1 VTAAPLPQS
10 RTPRDVAVA
19 IQGDGTTAGEA
30 GHVVATGHGAVARQI
45 IEIATQHGITIKEDA
60 DLAEVLAVMESDSPI
75 PPEVMAVVAEILGY
89 VYRAN
94 SEELVGQ
101 S

>member
-1 VTAAPLPQS
+1 MTDAPPLPS

-19 IQGDGTTAGEA
+19 LRGEGA
-30 GHVVATGHGAVARQI
+30 QLGESGNVVASGHGAVARQI
-45 IEIATQHGITIKEDA
+45 IEIAAQHGIAIRQDA
-60 DLAEVLAVMESDSPI
+60 DLAEVLAVLETDSPI
-75 PPEVMAVVAEILGY
+75 PPEVMAIVAEILGY

-94 SEELVGQ
+94 SETLAGQ

>member
-1 VTAAPLPQS
+1 MTGVPASQS

-19 IQGDGTTAGEA
+19 VQGEGGQPGET
-30 GHVVATGHGAVARQI
+30 GHVVASGHGAVARQI
-45 IEIATQHGITIKEDA
+45 VEIAAQHGIAIRQDA
-60 DLAEVLAVMESDSPI
+60 DLAEVLAVLETDSPI
-75 PPEVMAVVAEILGY
+75 PPEVMAIVAEILGY

-94 SEELVGQ
+94 SEALADQ